1 MRHGAR
7 ILHHLYVT
15 KDEDTVMFQ
24 QFTQEET
31 QLANLKKKKKGTFT
45 NLQGNENKTPFL
57 HSSQIICYLTS

>member
-31 QLANLKKKKKGTFT
+31 QLANLKKKKDGH
-45 NLQGNENKTPFL
+45 L
-57 HSSQIICYLTS
+57 H